1 MTLKTDLTN
10 SDDEGTLSALSDDNS
25 DDSDVTIPYEY
36 ASTHRF
42 SIDDHIS
49 DLEFV
54 EFEADGDLKDGDYH
68 KLETHEYIADRP
80 LAPLS
85 MSFEE
90 EEGFPPEKSL
100 APVRNIM
107 GNGATSIIF
116 FQEIG
121 SVLLSIA
128 ILRWKCLYT
137 YHY

>member
-1 MTLKTDLTN
+1 M
-10 SDDEGTLSALSDDNS
+10 
-25 DDSDVTIPYEY
+25 TIPYEY

-107 GNGATSIIF
+107 GNGATSIIL
-116 FQEIG
+116 FQENG
-121 SVLLSIA
+121 SVCFAKYRHFKVEMSVYLSLLM
-128 ILRWKCLYT
+128 LFLLF
-137 YHY
+137 